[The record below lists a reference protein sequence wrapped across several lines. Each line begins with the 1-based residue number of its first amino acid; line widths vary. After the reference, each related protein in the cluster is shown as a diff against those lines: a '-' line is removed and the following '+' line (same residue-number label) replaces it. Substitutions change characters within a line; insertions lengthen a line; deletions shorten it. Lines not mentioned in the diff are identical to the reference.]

1 MPSTAQLTNG
11 CVGAVKAK
19 ARSYGTIK
27 HLMTM
32 ADRIAGKR
40 THLLASPLNV
50 KTCPQLSP

>member
-40 THLLASPLNV
+40 THLLAAPLNV